1 MKKIIALLLVLVMV
15 FSLAAC
21 GNTAGTTPAN
31 KPQGGGQKYTL
42 TIWGAE
48 QDQDM
53 LKAMCAAYAAANPQN
68 TYKFLFGVQGENDA
82 ADKILNDVTSGPDI
96 YSFPSDQIN
105 RLFAGGAL
113 ARILGD
119 HDAAHIEAQG
129 AEYINKAQH
138 IFIVGDAQVA
148 PKLIFLNIAGVDGDD
163 DLHLVTHG
171 LQHFDLAVGLESR
184 QDTGGVMVVKE
195 LAAKLQI
202 QLTAEAGA
210 ALTNMLGLQLQ
221 ILFIIKTNLQLKHT
235 PILKSQSPLYSIAAR

>member
-1 MKKIIALLLVLVMV
+1 MLVALYPQFRKALDESVGVGLTGV
-15 FSLAAC
+15 
-21 GNTAGTTPAN
+21 AG
-31 KPQGGGQKYTL
+31 
-42 TIWGAE
+42 
-48 QDQDM
+48 DDH
-53 LKAMCAAYAAANPQN
+53 AAY
-68 TYKFLFGVQGENDA
+68 
-82 ADKILNDVTSGPDI
+82 
-96 YSFPSDQIN
+96 
-105 RLFAGGAL
+105 
-113 ARILGD
+113 
-119 HDAAHIEAQG
+119 IEAQG
-129 AEYINKAQH
+129 AEHVDKAQH
-138 IFIVGDAQVA
+138 IFIIGDAQVA

-235 PILKSQSPLYSIAAR
+235 PILKSQSPLYSITAR